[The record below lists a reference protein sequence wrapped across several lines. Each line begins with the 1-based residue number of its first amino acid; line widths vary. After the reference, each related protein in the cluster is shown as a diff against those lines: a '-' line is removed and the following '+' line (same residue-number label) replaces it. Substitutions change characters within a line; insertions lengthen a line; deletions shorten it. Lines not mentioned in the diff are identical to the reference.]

1 MDTNLVP
8 TFQQVPSRG
17 GIGVAFGG
25 GGMRGWAHLGVVSVL
40 DGMGLK
46 PTMVSGC
53 SAGALLSAFW
63 VSGFTVNEMVRL
75 MREQQTASLFSL
87 RVDGA
92 GLLSSDGMRAY
103 LTKLLG
109 NRTFEDCTIPFAVVC
124 TDLERGREVVIQ
136 SGRLVDALMA
146 TMAVPGV
153 FAPVEHEGRLL
164 VDGGLCNNV
173 PVSVLVAGGVAY
185 TIAVRNS
192 RPERWD
198 DVPVW
203 KREEERQAAALPV
216 GDAGWALS
224 VGAWAERLKLRFTK
238 NSSRT
243 PNALEVINRSLEIMM
258 DQLVRYKLSAYPPDL
273 LITPEVSHIGLLS
286 VREEKASI
294 FSAGEEAA
302 LRHKEEI
309 LRMMQHAQRRSAS

>member
-1 MDTNLVP
+1 MK
-8 TFQQVPSRG
+8 
-17 GIGVAFGG
+17 
-25 GGMRGWAHLGVVSVL
+25 GWAHLGVVSVL
-40 DGMGLK
+40 DGLGLK
-46 PTMVSGC
+46 PSMVSGC

-63 VSGFTVNEMVRL
+63 VSGFSVNEMIRL
-75 MREQQTASLFSL
+75 MKEQQTASLFSL

-92 GLLSSDGMRAY
+92 GLLSSEGMRTY

-109 NRTFEDCTIPFAVVC
+109 DRTFADCVVPFAVVC
-124 TDLERGREVVIQ
+124 TDLERGREVVLQ

-173 PVSVLVAGGVAY
+173 PVSVLIAGGVEF

-192 RPERWD
+192 RPERWED
-198 DVPVW
+198 LPAW

-238 NSSRT
+238 NTART

-273 LITPEVSHIGLLS
+273 LITPDVSHIGLLS
-286 VREEKASI
+286 IREEKATI

-302 LRHKEEI
+302 LRHKAEI
-309 LRMMQHAQRRSAS
+309 LRMMQRAERSLTSPNP